1 METKGRHLI
10 LEISGCDP
18 EVLNSIEKVRD
29 ILTEAASR
37 ANAEV
42 RETAFHRFYPQG
54 VSGVVVISESH
65 LSVHTWPEHGYAAL
79 DIYTCGEDTDPWKA
93 LKFAAEEF
101 KAREVYL
108 TSISRGERENGRFV
122 HKITENLSGNL
133 VEEIGEEAVDVV
145 S

>member
-18 EVLNSIEKVRD
+18 EVLNSIEKVRS
-29 ILTEAASR
+29 ILTEAANR

-42 RETAFHRFYPQG
+42 RETAFHRFHPHG

-93 LKFAAEEF
+93 LKFAAEGF
-101 KAREVYL
+101 KAKEVYL

-133 VEEIGEEAVDVV
+133 VEEVGEEAVDVV